1 MKLIKRALITYA
13 LVRIAQTVAFGFRVG
28 KLEQELNDKDNP
40 LSRTLRGTRLK
51 SVLEM
56 FKGDAKEAQ
65 IYKAQVLVSKAELRK
80 EMIESYV

>member
-13 LVRIAQTVAFGFRVG
+13 LVRIAQNLVFGFRVA

-40 LSRTLRGTRLK
+40 LNRTPRGARLK
-51 SVLEM
+51 ATLDM

-65 IYKAQVLVSKAELRK
+65 IHKAQVLASKAELRK